1 MKNFDEKA
9 KIVVVSR
16 QIYYVCRKK
25 HNLIHTYTMLAQ
37 WWASLDA
44 GMKVL
49 WCMTLAAS
57 FIFIIQSIMT
67 FIGADS
73 DSPIDSAGIDAT
85 GVDADAAGG
94 NLDGDL
100 GSNLL
105 TFRNLVNFVIGF
117 GWTVIL
123 LRESIAST
131 PLLVICGIVAGAL
144 LVVLVMLLFKWLSG
158 MQQTGTINL
167 YKSALNCTGSVYL
180 TIPGRRQ
187 GEGKVQI
194 SINESIR
201 EYTAQTDGETLKTGT
216 LIKVVEVL
224 DPHTVLV
231 EEQTSII
238 I

>member
-1 MKNFDEKA
+1 M
-9 KIVVVSR
+9 
-16 QIYYVCRKK
+16 
-25 HNLIHTYTMLAQ
+25 
-37 WWASLDA
+37 
-44 GMKVL
+44 
-49 WCMTLAAS
+49 
-57 FIFIIQSIMT
+57 
-67 FIGADS
+67 
-73 DSPIDSAGIDAT
+73 
-85 GVDADAAGG
+85 
-94 NLDGDL
+94 
-100 GSNLL
+100 
-105 TFRNLVNFVIGF
+105 IGF

>member
-1 MKNFDEKA
+1 
-9 KIVVVSR
+9 
-16 QIYYVCRKK
+16 
-25 HNLIHTYTMLAQ
+25 MLAQ
-37 WWASLDA
+37 WWASLDV

-49 WCMTLAAS
+49 WCVTLAAS

-73 DSPIDSAGIDAT
+73 DSPIDSGDLDAGSID
-85 GVDADAAGG
+85 VDASAE
-94 NLDGDL
+94 LDGDP

-105 TFRNLVNFVIGF
+105 TFRNLVNFAIGF

-123 LRESIAST
+123 LRDSIAST
-131 PLLVICGIVAGAL
+131 PLLIICGIIAGIL
-144 LVVLVMLLFKWLSG
+144 LVVIVMLLFKWLSG

-167 YKSALNCTGSVYL
+167 YKSAIGCTGSVYL
-180 TIPGRRQ
+180 TIPGQRR

-194 SINESIR
+194 SINEAIR
-201 EYTAQTDGETLKTGT
+201 EYTAQTDGETLRTGT

-224 DPHTVLV
+224 DHHTVLV

>member
-1 MKNFDEKA
+1 
-9 KIVVVSR
+9 
-16 QIYYVCRKK
+16 
-25 HNLIHTYTMLAQ
+25 MLSQ

-44 GMKVL
+44 GMKVI
-49 WCMTLAAS
+49 WCMTLVAS

-73 DSPIDSAGIDAT
+73 DSPIASADIDT
-85 GVDADAAGG
+85 SGLDADAAGG

-105 TFRNLVNFVIGF
+105 TFRNLVNFAIGF
-117 GWTVIL
+117 GWTLIL

-131 PLLVICGIVAGAL
+131 TLLVVCGIVAGTL

-167 YKSALNCTGSVYL
+167 YKSALGCTGSVYL
-180 TIPGRRQ
+180 TIPGRRK